1 MFFSRV
7 ASISTAGAT
16 RPRRRGP
23 PGCPR
28 TGRCPRRSTPAA
40 VEVGLVRAGQLV
52 AAVLD
57 PAAVEVGLVP
67 AALDPGRRRGRPGA
81 RRRAGA
87 RGPRPRPPSRSAWC
101 LPASWWPRCSTRPP
115 RRRGRAGA
123 RRRAGARGPRPAA
136 RRRGPPGARRRAG
149 ARGPRPRPPSRAS
162 RLPADGPVAAVLDRP
177 PSRSGRCPPASWWPR
192 SSTRPPSRP
201 SRCPRPAGG
210 RGRRSGQ
217 AARVS
222 STGNGP
228 LETLPRHDHRG
239 RVERAGTAA
248 GRVDDHRG

>member
-87 RGPRPRPPSRSAWC
+87 RGARPG
-101 LPASWWPRCSTRPP
+101 
-115 RRRGRAGA
+115 RRRGTPGC
-123 RRRAGARGPRPAA
+123 PRT
-136 RRRGPPGARRRAG
+136 
-149 ARGPRPRPPSRAS
+149 
-162 RLPADGPVAAVLDRP
+162 
-177 PSRSGRCPPASWWPR
+177 GRWPR
-192 SSTRPPSRP
+192 SSTRPPSRSGWCAP
-201 SRCPRPAGG
+201 ASWCPRCSTPAAVEVGPVPAGQLVAAVLDPAAVEALQVMAAVLDPAAVEALQVPADG
-210 RGRRSGQ
+210 PVPAVLDRPRRRG
-217 AARVS
+217 
-222 STGNGP
+222 
-228 LETLPRHDHRG
+228 
-239 RVERAGTAA
+239 
-248 GRVDDHRG
+248 